1 MCLANIMRTA
11 QKGSRRSANIAE
23 TSRPSP
29 VRANPRPPSR
39 QSPRLGAAPANQI
52 AAAQL
57 VHPAHAYR
65 VTSQSCLILHDRMSA
80 FAVGCVRRQWHTGP
94 QGAAQAVTP
103 RRAADVDRTSRDDR
117 PSVGDFFGDGHTD
130 LVMQNTDGSVVLWDM
145 SGSHII
151 NAGVVGNPGASWN
164 VLDDIGITAKH
175 AVEAYPATRSSFPT
189 TKM

>member
-1 MCLANIMRTA
+1 MRTA
-11 QKGSRRSANIAE
+11 QKGSRRRANIAE
-23 TSRPSP
+23 ISRPSP

-57 VHPAHAYR
+57 VQPAHAYR

-103 RRAADVDRTSRDDR
+103 RRAADVDRTSWDDQ
-117 PSVGDFFGDGHTD
+117 PSVG
-130 LVMQNTDGSVVLWDM
+130 GSPADH
-145 SGSHII
+145 GSSTREASHGVRRVAR
-151 NAGVVGNPGASWN
+151 NAT
-164 VLDDIGITAKH
+164 TAVCPKLRLMRELL
-175 AVEAYPATRSSFPT
+175 AEEAAARFRA
-189 TKM
+189 MGRRRQRH